1 MSVYGGVHV
10 GLSSL
15 YAVALDKDG
24 KVLARAGGRFKEPE
38 EMARALEEAT
48 AEVCRQLP
56 DQAKPVWTLALEKP
70 QRLTLAPRRAELAQV
85 NFQPQIVQPALSAT
99 LLGAI
104 PTTPGLLISLGREV
118 RFALIDSTLTFRE
131 YRVMEGGGG
140 WWQQELPRLAVHST
154 RLGVHLKNFSEGI
167 PPLSRLAT
175 LLELG
180 VPPTPDP
187 VLKPRVEKIARKLSE
202 MAATLV
208 HRMPGISRYHI
219 SGFLADSSLGRQ
231 LGQALQEHARPAH
244 PEFPPEVGA
253 ALSSLALEKENWERS
268 HLDKEGFA
276 QDRSVDEWAPPKVL
290 VRRLFRMR
298 KPFERYG
305 TSDP

>member
-15 YAVALDKDG
+15 HAVALGKEG
-24 KVLARAGGRFKEPE
+24 KVLARESGRFKDPA
-38 EMARALEEAT
+38 EMALVLDRVT
-48 AEVCRQLP
+48 SQIQSQLSE
-56 DQAKPVWTLALEKP
+56 AKPVWTLALEKP
-70 QRLTLAPRRAELAQV
+70 QRLTLAPRRVELSQV
-85 NFQPQIVQPALSAT
+85 GFQPEIVQPALSAT

-131 YRVMEGGGG
+131 YRIVEGGGA
-140 WWQQELPRLAVHST
+140 WWQQELPKLAAHSRRLA
-154 RLGVHLKNFSEGI
+154 VHLKNFPDGK
-167 PPLSRLAT
+167 PPLARISN
-175 LLELG
+175 LLEMGL
-180 VPPTPDP
+180 PPTPDP
-187 VLKPRVEKIARKLSE
+187 VLKPRVEKIARKLAE

-219 SGFLADSSLGRQ
+219 SGFLADSSVGRH
-231 LGQALQEHARPAH
+231 LGQALNEHAKPAR

-253 ALSSLALEKENWERS
+253 ALSSLALEKENWERE
-268 HLDKEGFA
+268 HLEKELFG

-305 TSDP
+305 ESEL